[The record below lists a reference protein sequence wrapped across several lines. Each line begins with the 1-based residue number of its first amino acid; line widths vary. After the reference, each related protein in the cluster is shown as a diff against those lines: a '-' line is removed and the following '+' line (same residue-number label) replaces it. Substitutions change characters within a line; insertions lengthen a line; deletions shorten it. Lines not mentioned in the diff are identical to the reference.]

1 MNNKVKCIFCVVLFI
16 ASFGVFKSKLL
27 SNNFE
32 EFVCLFFLKKF
43 KSSKRPTDLQRQ
55 LDLVILC

>member
-16 ASFGVFKSKLL
+16 ASFGIFKSKLL

-32 EFVCLFFLKKF
+32 EFVCFFKVQKTY
-43 KSSKRPTDLQRQ
+43 RPAKTTRFDHFVLA
-55 LDLVILC
+55 DD

>member
-16 ASFGVFKSKLL
+16 ASFGIFKSKLL

-32 EFVCLFFLKKF
+32 EFVCFLKF
-43 KSSKRPTDLQRQ
+43 KSPKRPTDLQRQ
-55 LDLVILC
+55 LDLIILC

>member
-32 EFVCLFFLKKF
+32 EFVCFFFKKF

>member
-16 ASFGVFKSKLL
+16 ASFGIFNSKLL

-32 EFVCLFFLKKF
+32 EFVCLFVF
-43 KSSKRPTDLQRQ
+43 KVQKTYRPAKTTRFDHFVLA
-55 LDLVILC
+55 DD